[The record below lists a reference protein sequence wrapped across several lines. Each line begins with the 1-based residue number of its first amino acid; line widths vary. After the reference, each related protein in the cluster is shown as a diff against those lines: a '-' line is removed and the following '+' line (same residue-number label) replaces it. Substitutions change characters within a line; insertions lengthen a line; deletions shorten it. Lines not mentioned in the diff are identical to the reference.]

1 MSHIR
6 QLRWMLSL
14 ALCMLLAACTTPS
27 LPSAEPAAPT
37 DEPEA
42 ATPSVEPSPTP
53 VTLDETARLEHGGVS
68 LRYPSGWHTSQ
79 QTRTLT
85 LAPTRAALDASE
97 PGESL
102 VVLVASVP
110 RETLEAQ
117 HGITATDELDELF
130 ALSRSVPEQAG
141 YTLGTTRTITVS
153 GRTGLSAPLEATG
166 GAGELVVLP
175 TDTHLVRI
183 VGQAGPETWA
193 EEQPLFAEMIDSLR
207 FFDATEPPTPT
218 PPNMAAQPV
227 LVREG
232 PPGFVLRLGSAEGPR
247 GGRFVSARGL
257 TTAPDGTLYVA
268 ESSRGVWAFEPDGTL
283 IRTIGEDVLL
293 DAYDVALG
301 PDGDLFVADYGHNA
315 IARFRPDGTLVQQ
328 WGQAGDQP
336 DQFGLLSPQR
346 IAIGPEGSI
355 YALDSRV
362 ALGNSSA
369 TSSVMRFSDEGVF
382 LERIDLPAGSAP
394 NDIAVDR
401 VGTIYLAD
409 TFSGSVAQVDR
420 TGNLIARLGADFVE
434 DGMTP
439 GAIDIDQRGNIY
451 VATWGNGIL
460 KLSTN
465 GVLLATAGT
474 SAEPGTTPAPG
485 EFSLPNGIAAA
496 PGEVVWVS
504 DNDGEY
510 SAITGLRLTS
520 NPEAQ
525 ATANA
530 EAELSA
536 SPVPEELLLRQ
547 WASEASASSQY
558 NESYAADGATGPPD
572 VEGCRSSE
580 QAWAAAAPDTRET
593 LELSYAT
600 PVFASQVL
608 VHQSHQPGAISQ
620 IDLLDEQGDATTVY
634 TGTAT
639 LRSECPSVL
648 EVQFQPTLSRIV
660 GVRLTLDQRREA
672 NWIEIDAVELV
683 GLR

>member
-1 MSHIR
+1 MLHTR
-6 QLRWMLSL
+6 RLRLVL
-14 ALCMLLAACTTPS
+14 LVLCVLLAACTTPP
-27 LPSAEPAAPT
+27 LPSAGPATPTAEPAAT
-37 DEPEA
+37 
-42 ATPSVEPSPTP
+42 TPSPEPSPTP
-53 VTLDETARLEHGGVS
+53 ATLDETLRLEHGGVS
-68 LRYPSGWHTSQ
+68 LRYPADWHTSQ

-85 LAPTRAALDASE
+85 LAPTRAALDAAE
-97 PGESL
+97 PGDYL
-102 VVLVASVP
+102 VVLLAALP
-110 RETLEAQ
+110 REALAAQ
-117 HGITATDELDELF
+117 HGAEATDELDELF

-141 YTLGTTRTITVS
+141 YTLGATMPITVD
-153 GRTGLSAPLEATG
+153 GQAGLRAPLDAPG

-175 TDTHLVRI
+175 TETHLVR
-183 VGQAGPETWA
+183 VLGQANPETW
-193 EEQPLFAEMIDSLR
+193 EQQQALFAEIVASMR
-207 FFDATEPPTPT
+207 FFEPTPLPTPT

-227 LVREG
+227 RLTEG
-232 PPGFVLRLGSAEGPR
+232 PPGFVMRLGSNQGQR

-268 ESSRGVWAFEPDGTL
+268 ESSRGVWVFEPDGTL
-283 IRTIGEDVLL
+283 LRTIGEDVLL

-301 PDGDLFVADYGHNA
+301 PEGDLFVADYGHNA

-328 WGQAGDQP
+328 WGQAGEQP

-362 ALGNSSA
+362 ALGSSSA
-369 TSSVMRFSDEGVF
+369 TSSVMRFSDEGIF
-382 LERIDLPAGSAP
+382 LERIELPTGSAP
-394 NDIAVDR
+394 NDLAVDR
-401 VGTIYLAD
+401 VGNIYLAD
-409 TFSGSVAQVDR
+409 TFSGSVTQVDR
-420 TGNLIARLGADFVE
+420 AGNLIARLGAEAVE
-434 DGMTP
+434 GGITP
-439 GAIDIDQRGNIY
+439 GAIDIDQRGTIY

-460 KLSTN
+460 KLSTS
-465 GVLLATAGT
+465 GVVLATAGS

-510 SAITGLRLTS
+510 SAVSALRLLS
-520 NPEAQ
+520 DPEAQ

-530 EAELSA
+530 EAPLNA

-547 WASEASASSQY
+547 WANEASASSSY
-558 NESYAADGATGPPD
+558 NDNYAADGATGPPD
-572 VEGCRSSE
+572 VEGCRSSP
-580 QAWAAAAPDTRET
+580 QAWAPVAPDTLET
-593 LELSYAT
+593 LELSYET

-620 IDLLDEQGDATTVY
+620 IEVLDEQGDYTSVY

-639 LRSECPSVL
+639 LLNECPAVL
-648 EVQFQPTLSRIV
+648 DVVFPPTLSRVV
-660 GVRLTLDQRREA
+660 GVRLTLDQRKEA

>member
-1 MSHIR
+1 
-6 QLRWMLSL
+6 MLLL
-14 ALCMLLAACTTPS
+14 ALCGLLAACTVPS
-27 LPSAEPAAPT
+27 LPSAGPATPT
-37 DEPEA
+37 TEPEA
-42 ATPSVEPSPTP
+42 ATPSPEPSPTP
-53 VTLDETARLEHGGVS
+53 IALEETARLEHGGVS
-68 LRYPSGWHTSQ
+68 LRYPAGWHTSQ

-110 RETLEAQ
+110 RETLAAQ
-117 HGITATDELDELF
+117 HGITATDELEELF

-141 YTLGTTRTITVS
+141 YTLGTTTTITVS
-153 GRTGLSAPLEATG
+153 GRSGLRAPLEAPG

-175 TDTHLVRI
+175 TDSHVVRI

-193 EEQPLFAEMIDSLR
+193 EEQPLFAEIIDSLS
-207 FFDATEPPTPT
+207 FFEATEPPTPT

-227 LVREG
+227 RITEG
-232 PPGFVLRLGSAEGPR
+232 PPGFVLRLGSAEGQR
-247 GGRFVSARGL
+247 GGRFVSVRGL

-301 PDGDLFVADYGHNA
+301 PEGDLFVADYGHNA

-362 ALGNSSA
+362 ALGSSSA

-382 LERIDLPAGSAP
+382 LERIELPSGSAP
-394 NDIAVDR
+394 NDLAVDR
-401 VGTIYLAD
+401 VGNIYLAD
-409 TFSGSVAQVDR
+409 TFSGSVTQVDR
-420 TGNLIARLGADFVE
+420 AGNLIARLGADFVE
-434 DGMTP
+434 GGITP
-439 GAIDIDQRGNIY
+439 GALDVDQRGNIY

-460 KLSTN
+460 KLTTE
-465 GVLLATAGT
+465 GVMLATVGA

-485 EFSLPNGIAAA
+485 EFSLPNGIAVA

-510 SAITGLRLTS
+510 SAITALRLTS

-525 ATANA
+525 ATADA
-530 EAELSA
+530 EAAQSA

-558 NESYAADGATGPPD
+558 NENYAADGATGPPD

-580 QAWAAAAPDTRET
+580 QAWAPVAPDTRET
-593 LELSYAT
+593 LELTYSM
-600 PVFASQVL
+600 PVFASQVH
-608 VHQSHQPGAISQ
+608 VYQSHQPGAITQ
-620 IDLLDEQGDATTVY
+620 IELLDEQGDYTTVY
-634 TGTAT
+634 TSTAT
-639 LRSECPSVL
+639 LNSECPSVL
-648 EVQFQPTLSRIV
+648 NVQFQPTLSRII
-660 GVRLTLDQRREA
+660 GVRLTLDQRKEA

>member
-1 MSHIR
+1 
-6 QLRWMLSL
+6 ML
-14 ALCMLLAACTTPS
+14 CGVLAACTTPS
-27 LPSAEPAAPT
+27 LPSAGPATPA

-68 LRYPSGWHTSQ
+68 LRYPTGWHTSQ

-117 HGITATDELDELF
+117 HGITTTDELDELF
-130 ALSRSVPEQAG
+130 DLSRSVPEQAG

-153 GRTGLSAPLEATG
+153 GRAGLSAPLEAPG
-166 GAGELVVLP
+166 GAGEFVVLP
-175 TDTHLVRI
+175 TETHLVRI
-183 VGQAGPETWA
+183 VGQAGPETW
-193 EEQPLFAEMIDSLR
+193 EQQQPIFAEMIDSLR
-207 FFDATEPPTPT
+207 FFEATDPATPT

-227 LVREG
+227 LVTEG
-232 PPGFVLRLGSAEGPR
+232 PSGFVLRLGSAEGPR
-247 GGRFVSARGL
+247 GGRFVSVRGL
-257 TTAPDGTLYVA
+257 TTGPDGTLYVA
-268 ESSRGVWAFEPDGTL
+268 ESSRGVWVFEPDGTL
-283 IRTIGEDVLL
+283 IRTIGEDMLL

-301 PDGDLFVADYGHNA
+301 PDGDLFVADYGQNA

-328 WGQAGDQP
+328 WGQSGDQP

-362 ALGNSSA
+362 ALGDSSA

-394 NDIAVDR
+394 NDLAVDR
-401 VGTIYLAD
+401 VGNIYLAD
-409 TFSGSVAQVDR
+409 TFSGSVTQVDR
-420 TGNLIARLGADFVE
+420 AGNLIARLGADFVE
-434 DGMTP
+434 GGITP
-439 GAIDIDQRGNIY
+439 GALDIDQRGNIY

-460 KLSTN
+460 KLSTG

-474 SAEPGTTPAPG
+474 AAEAGTTPEPG
-485 EFSLPNGIAAA
+485 QFSLPNGIAAA

-510 SAITGLRLTS
+510 SAITALRLTS
-520 NPEAQ
+520 SPEAQ
-525 ATANA
+525 ATADA
-530 EAELSA
+530 EAVVSA

-547 WASEASASSQY
+547 WASDASASSQY
-558 NESYAADGATGPPD
+558 NDSYAADGATGPPD

-580 QAWAAAAPDTRET
+580 QAWAPAAPDTLET
-593 LELSYAT
+593 LELTYDT

-620 IDLLDEQGDATTVY
+620 IELLDEQGDYTTVY
-634 TGTAT
+634 TSTAT
-639 LRSECPSVL
+639 LRNECPTVL
-648 EVQFQPTLSRIV
+648 DVQFQPTLSRIV
-660 GVRLTLDQRREA
+660 GVRLTLDQRKEA